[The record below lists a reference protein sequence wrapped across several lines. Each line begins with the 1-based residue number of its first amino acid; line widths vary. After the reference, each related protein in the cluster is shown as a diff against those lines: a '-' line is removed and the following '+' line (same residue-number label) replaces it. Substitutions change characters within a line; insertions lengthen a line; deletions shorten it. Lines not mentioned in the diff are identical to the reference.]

1 MPSAIYSSLHDRINT
16 NGLIHNRLNF
26 RLLINEQWSVT
37 AEVRNRIFTGA
48 MVSEMPFFVDWLGN
62 DPGMFD
68 LSKTYS
74 LGDRSVVHTM
84 SDRLFVELRTGNWNI
99 RAGRQRI
106 NWGIN
111 MISNPNDLF
120 NTYSFFD
127 FDYVERPGADA
138 MRIQYFISGMS
149 RLEFAATPAKQ
160 IRNAT
165 AAFLYSWNTNG
176 YDIQII
182 AGYFRNRMAIGGGW
196 AGNIGQSGFKGE
208 LTLFNDLQP
217 NDTVNAFNAVA
228 ALSFDHRFENNIFA
242 VAELLYNG
250 GHNRTPQG
258 VFMITDPL
266 SADNIAFSR
275 FGLTGSVM
283 YPFSPILS
291 GSLATIWYP
300 DIGTVFAMPHFTWS
314 AITNIDISVVVQVFH
329 GNNNTLFSG
338 TGVAGYASAK
348 WSF

>member
-1 MPSAIYSSLHDRINT
+1 MYPTGKCVRQGFFAIAFILLVFQPSLAQSPQNIGKYPKLRFNGYLTMMPSAIYSSVQNRITT

-26 RLLINEQWSVT
+26 GFLINEQWSVT
-37 AEVRNRIFTGA
+37 AEVRNRVITGA
-48 MVSEMPFFVDWLGN
+48 MVSEIPLFVDWLDN
-62 DPGMFD
+62 DPGLLD

-74 LGDRSVVHTM
+74 INHGSVVHTM
-84 SDRLFVELRTGNWNI
+84 SDRLFVELRTGQWNI

-138 MRIQYFISGMS
+138 MRIQYFVSGMS
-149 RLEFAATPAKQ
+149 RLEFAAAPAKH

-165 AAFLYSWNTNG
+165 AALLYSWNTNG

-182 AGYFRNRMAIGGGW
+182 AGYYRNRLTVGGGW
-196 AGNIGQSGFKGE
+196 AGNIMQSGFKGE
-208 LTLFNDLQP
+208 ITLFNDLQP
-217 NDTVNAFNAVA
+217 NDTLHAFNAVA
-228 ALSFDHRFENNIFA
+228 AVSFDHRFDNNIFA
-242 VAELLYNG
+242 VVEFLYNG
-250 GHNRTPQG
+250 GYSRSADRG
-258 VFMITDPL
+258 LLITDPL

-275 FGLTGSVM
+275 FGFTGSVM
-283 YPFSPILS
+283 YPFSPIFT

-300 DIGTVFAMPHFTWS
+300 
-314 AITNIDISVVVQVFH
+314 
-329 GNNNTLFSG
+329 
-338 TGVAGYASAK
+338 
-348 WSF
+348 